1 MRERWTAVAR
11 GDEPADLVIS
21 GGRVLSVFTGEV
33 FTANI
38 AIADGHV
45 VGVGDYDGPNVFDA
59 SGKYLVPGFVD
70 AHCHI
75 ESSKLNVD
83 EFARAILPRGTTA
96 VVVDPHE
103 LANVLG
109 IRGIEYVL
117 DASDSIPLR
126 VFVTLPSCV
135 PASDFETCWSPLD
148 ADALAT
154 LVGRDRVIGLAEM
167 MNYPAAA
174 AGDPDVMRKMDLT
187 GHRHVDG
194 HAPGLSGKQLNA
206 YIASGPS
213 SDHECTTLDEAL
225 EKRRLGMW
233 IMIREASMIRNLV
246 DLLPLVTGYGTENT
260 MFATDDR
267 EAGTLLDEGHI
278 NSMVRKAVAN
288 GLPVGDAV
296 KLATLNPA
304 RFHEL
309 YGLGAIAP
317 GYAADLLVFPD
328 LNEFE
333 PEAVFVGGRIVAEQ
347 GHALP
352 FPAMEVPGGVVGTI
366 HIKPVSA
373 VDFHLPATSSL
384 VRVVELIPDQVVTRG
399 GIAQVPLRNG
409 NVIADIGNDI
419 VKLAVVERHR
429 ASGQVGA
436 GFVRGFGLTRG
447 AFASTVA
454 HDAHNIVV
462 VGVSDDD
469 MALCVN
475 RLAETGGGLVVA
487 DGGRVVGELPLE
499 IAGLMSARPAAEVVA
514 GIAALE
520 YDLARMGVT
529 VATPFMYLSFLALSV
544 IPEMRVTDQGLI
556 DVRTFQRVP
565 LQV

>member
-174 AGDPDVMRKMDLT
+174 AGDPDVMRKMD
-187 GHRHVDG
+187 
-194 HAPGLSGKQLNA
+194 
-206 YIASGPS
+206 
-213 SDHECTTLDEAL
+213 
-225 EKRRLGMW
+225 
-233 IMIREASMIRNLV
+233 
-246 DLLPLVTGYGTENT
+246 
-260 MFATDDR
+260 
-267 EAGTLLDEGHI
+267 
-278 NSMVRKAVAN
+278 
-288 GLPVGDAV
+288 
-296 KLATLNPA
+296 
-304 RFHEL
+304 
-309 YGLGAIAP
+309 
-317 GYAADLLVFPD
+317 
-328 LNEFE
+328 
-333 PEAVFVGGRIVAEQ
+333 
-347 GHALP
+347 
-352 FPAMEVPGGVVGTI
+352 
-366 HIKPVSA
+366 
-373 VDFHLPATSSL
+373 
-384 VRVVELIPDQVVTRG
+384 
-399 GIAQVPLRNG
+399 
-409 NVIADIGNDI
+409 
-419 VKLAVVERHR
+419 
-429 ASGQVGA
+429 
-436 GFVRGFGLTRG
+436 
-447 AFASTVA
+447 
-454 HDAHNIVV
+454 
-462 VGVSDDD
+462 
-469 MALCVN
+469 
-475 RLAETGGGLVVA
+475 
-487 DGGRVVGELPLE
+487 
-499 IAGLMSARPAAEVVA
+499 
-514 GIAALE
+514 
-520 YDLARMGVT
+520 
-529 VATPFMYLSFLALSV
+529 
-544 IPEMRVTDQGLI
+544 
-556 DVRTFQRVP
+556 
-565 LQV
+565 